1 MICHNLFIHSLAEG
15 HLSYFQFLASIN
27 NAAMNMHE
35 QVFVWTYGL
44 FLLGIYL
51 RVGLLGYRVTLC
63 LTYWGTCQNSF
74 PKARTILYSLQ
85 WCVSVTII
93 LHPYQYLLFI
103 FLIVVILVSMKLY
116 LIVVLICMS
125 LMANNIAII
134 SYTFSHLFIIFKRKF
149 IQILCHLLIE

>member
-63 LTYWGTCQNSF
+63 LTY
-74 PKARTILYSLQ
+74 
-85 WCVSVTII
+85 
-93 LHPYQYLLFI
+93 
-103 FLIVVILVSMKLY
+103 
-116 LIVVLICMS
+116 
-125 LMANNIAII
+125 
-134 SYTFSHLFIIFKRKF
+134 
-149 IQILCHLLIE
+149 